1 VNSADTLLKT
11 DTFHQKTA
19 MRVEEGSHIGL
30 LLALH
35 GVMTM
40 TTHIEDAALVQDR
53 QPAEMI
59 TIADVP
65 LLHLDIESVIVKA
78 TAHQ

>member
-1 VNSADTLLKT
+1 VNSADILLKI

-40 TTHIEDAALVQDR
+40 TTHIEDAALARDHQH
-53 QPAEMI
+53 AGMI
-59 TIADVP
+59 TTADVP
-65 LLHLDIESVIVKA
+65 PLLLDIESVIEKA
-78 TAHQ
+78 TAHP